1 MGIPFYGFLLYGAVG
16 EPWSSLTGELIG
28 SINLLQFLHQFSP
41 VKITV
46 GTQAPYLIW
55 INVREQV
62 FSISTTEHEEAYGN
76 ICKTRLKTADVL
88 EE

>member
-1 MGIPFYGFLLYGAVG
+1 MGLTFYGFLLYGAEG

-46 GTQAPYLIW
+46 GTQTPYLIR

-62 FSISTTEHEEAYGN
+62 TQGRKQPMFVKILR
-76 ICKTRLKTADVL
+76 I
-88 EE
+88 